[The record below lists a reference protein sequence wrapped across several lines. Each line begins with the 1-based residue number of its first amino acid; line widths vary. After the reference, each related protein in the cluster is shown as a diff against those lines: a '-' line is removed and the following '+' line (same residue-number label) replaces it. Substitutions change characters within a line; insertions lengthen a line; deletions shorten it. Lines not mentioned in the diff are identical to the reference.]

1 MKTRG
6 DTRRRTREEIELA
19 LLAFELT
26 ERRVALALSTALVIV
41 AVICALRGSP
51 WPLPAGTGLAALGFR
66 AALQHRR
73 ADERDRGWSHPA
85 GSEIHKG

>member
-1 MKTRG
+1 MKTRR

-26 ERRVALALSTALVIV
+26 ERRAALALSIALAVV
-41 AVICALRGSP
+41 AAICALRGSP

-66 AALQHRR
+66 AALQQRH
-73 ADERDRGWSHPA
+73 AGERDRG
-85 GSEIHKG
+85 